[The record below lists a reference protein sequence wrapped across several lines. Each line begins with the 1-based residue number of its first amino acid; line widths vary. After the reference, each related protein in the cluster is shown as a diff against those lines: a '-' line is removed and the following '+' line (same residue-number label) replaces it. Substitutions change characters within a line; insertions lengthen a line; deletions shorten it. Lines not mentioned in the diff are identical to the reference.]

1 MTFGTEDFVHC
12 DNYIEDPE
20 TPECLRSFL
29 KFARAPAHGSELGI
43 KQPLCYAD
51 YQGKRYKLTMAS
63 RFGDVGIST
72 VMHAEH
78 GYDHRVAISELSN
91 FSTQRRFRNLE

>member
-1 MTFGTEDFVHC
+1 MSMDFGHC
-12 DNYIEDPE
+12 DDYITDPK
-20 TPECLRSFL
+20 TPECLRLFL
-29 KFARAPAHGSELGI
+29 DYARAPASSPVRKE

-51 YQGKRYKLTMAS
+51 YQGRRYKLTMAS

-78 GYDHRVAISELSN
+78 GYDLRVPVCELSN
-91 FSTQRRFRNLE
+91 FSTQRQFRHM